1 MLQTIKAG
9 RAKSITP
16 IAASDSD
23 SCLVVSP
30 NRIKAYWLVM
40 GFVLLLQVWPI
51 WSLEYP
57 SLVDYPS
64 HLAMVQIFRNWNH
77 QPVLQ
82 QRYELVTKPF
92 PNLAIEF
99 LGIHIFSGLAVP
111 VAGKISITLL
121 IVFFWA
127 GCHFLGRETGFGR
140 PLWTAPLA
148 ALLVYNSTFL
158 YGFVN
163 YNFSI
168 ALFLMALPTWLW
180 YRRKRSIPRLFA
192 VTTLATTTYL
202 AHLMGF
208 GVLALG
214 VIFLTAL
221 EAWHEKLWRWEFVL
235 DLLPLAPAAWLY
247 ASLGHARG
255 DTATIVWGSLALKAK
270 HMLVCFTTYN
280 TRLSITYFLACV
292 IALGIILWK
301 GRSWASS
308 SLLAF
313 GAFLILLT
321 AIFPAKQL
329 FSGSDADARLVV
341 PALAVTLLAMT
352 VTLPRYWARVAFL
365 LALASLCTRIVEI
378 RHYWKAGDALTRA
391 QLGMFRSVPRGV
403 SVFPIVWLP
412 QEVQQN
418 KRERHIWHA
427 LEYSTVEN
435 LVFLPQLLSNGQ
447 QPVMLR
453 DPSYS
458 WIEPDVRLEILPW
471 ASIWRDYDFVYLYG
485 VDQQIRSYLYG
496 HCDEVGVSGKGQ
508 LYRIR
513 KVVLPEMS
521 P

>member
-1 MLQTIKAG
+1 MIETINASP
-9 RAKSITP
+9 AKSTTP
-16 IAASDSD
+16 VAGSEGNSRLI
-23 SCLVVSP
+23 VSP
-30 NRIKAYWLVM
+30 SRNRVYWLVM
-40 GFVLLLQVWPI
+40 ALVLLVQVWPI

-64 HLAMVQIFRNWNH
+64 HLAMIQIFRNWNH

-92 PNLAIEF
+92 PNLAFEF
-99 LGIHIFSGLAVP
+99 LGIYVFSGLPVP
-111 VAGKISITLL
+111 VAGKISVTLL
-121 IVFFWA
+121 IVLFWA
-127 GCHFLGRETGFGR
+127 GCHFLGRETGLGR
-140 PLWTAPLA
+140 PLWTAPLT

-168 ALFLMALPTWLW
+168 AVFLLALPTWLW
-180 YRRKRSIPRLFA
+180 YRRRRSIPRLFA
-192 VTTLATTTYL
+192 VTALATTTYL

-214 VIFLTAL
+214 VIFLTVL
-221 EAWHEKLWRWEFVL
+221 EAWREKRWRWEFVV
-235 DLLPLAPAAWLY
+235 DLLPLGPAAVLY

-270 HMLVCFTTYN
+270 HMLVCVTTYN
-280 TRLSITYFLACV
+280 TRLSIAYFIACV

-301 GRSWASS
+301 GRSLASS
-308 SLLAF
+308 PLLAF

-352 VTLPRYWARVAFL
+352 VALPRYWARVAFF
-365 LALASLCTRIVEI
+365 LALGALCTRIVEI

-391 QLGMFRSVPRGV
+391 QLEMFRSVPRGF

-427 LEYSTVEN
+427 LEYSTVEK

-447 QPVMLR
+447 QPVMVR
-453 DPSYS
+453 ERSYS
-458 WIEPDVRLEILPW
+458 WIEPDAKLEILPW
-471 ASIWRDYDFVYLYG
+471 ASIWRDYDFIYVYG
-485 VDQQIRSYLYG
+485 IDEQIRRYLYG
-496 HCDEVGVSGKGQ
+496 HCDEIRVSGKGQ

-513 KVVLPEMS
+513 KAALPGV
-521 P
+521 PP